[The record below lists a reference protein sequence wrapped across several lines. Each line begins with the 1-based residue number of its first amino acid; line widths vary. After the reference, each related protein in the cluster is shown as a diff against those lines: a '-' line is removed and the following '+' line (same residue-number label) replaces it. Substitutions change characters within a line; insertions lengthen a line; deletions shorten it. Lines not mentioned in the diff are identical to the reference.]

1 MSLFPQ
7 IIAALQSSYSLIR
20 TSAAKCI
27 AALCLVMTEVS
38 MKSVVDDVV
47 PLIGDAKRVS
57 SRQGAV
63 EAVHR
68 ELKYITYH

>member
-1 MSLFPQ
+1 MSLFPH

-20 TSAAKCI
+20 VSAAKCI
-27 AALCLVMTEVS
+27 ATLCLGMTEDG
-38 MKSVVDDVV
+38 MKFVVDHVV
-47 PLIGDAKRVS
+47 PLIGDAKRTP

-68 ELKYITYH
+68 ESPYPAV